1 MRVHSAATLPVIAIS
16 AFASGILLAKTVFPA
31 PAIAAQPQPQARLD
45 NVVPIGMSAQIAVL
59 FDRNTGDI
67 WYYDLDKP
75 AEAGYAGTIQALGK
89 PLTRR
94 AGAPGASVQPVT
106 REDVYVVG
114 MKSDLRNLVTAEES
128 FFADSVKYTAR
139 IGPGGLQ
146 FAVMKGNALP
156 FIRLTADGWVATI
169 QNANSPIRCAIFIG
183 STPMPPATN
192 EGEPKCQ

>member
-31 PAIAAQPQPQARLD
+31 PAIAAQPQARLD

-59 FDRNTGDI
+59 FDKNTGDI

-94 AGAPGASVQPVT
+94 AGAPGANAQPVT

-114 MKSDLRNLVTAEES
+114 MKSDLRNLVTAEEA
-128 FFADSVKYTAR
+128 FFADSVTR
-139 IGPGGLQ
+139 HTS
-146 FAVMKGNALP
+146 ALEDCSS
-156 FIRLTADGWVATI
+156 L
-169 QNANSPIRCAIFIG
+169 
-183 STPMPPATN
+183 
-192 EGEPKCQ
+192 

>member
-1 MRVHSAATLPVIAIS
+1 MRVHSAATLPIIAIS

-31 PAIAAQPQPQARLD
+31 PAIAAQPQARL
-45 NVVPIGMSAQIAVL
+45 
-59 FDRNTGDI
+59 
-67 WYYDLDKP
+67 
-75 AEAGYAGTIQALGK
+75 GT
-89 PLTRR
+89 
-94 AGAPGASVQPVT
+94 
-106 REDVYVVG
+106 
-114 MKSDLRNLVTAEES
+114 
-128 FFADSVKYTAR
+128 
-139 IGPGGLQ
+139 GGLQ